1 MSDIPTRIEK
11 LMSRAELNDFEKTF
25 LPSINE
31 YYKKKNL
38 LTPGQLSVLEKLEA
52 KYSDEARALQEEW
65 LKTWD
70 EKKKLAFKT
79 MVTYYKGEGG
89 YYSTTVKK
97 VDANPD
103 YVPTQKEYSSIV
115 ENKYAQRYLNNLNTS
130 ARFAVGDLVMVRSNA
145 GWYHGEMCVVLK
157 VGEYESWAKGSRQY
171 TVSMV
176 NDGRQTMMLE
186 NQLKFVQQSR
196 LDKKKQ
202 QTV

>member
-1 MSDIPTRIEK
+1 MSDIPNRIEK
-11 LMSRAELNDFEKTF
+11 LIGRTELNDFEKTF
-25 LPSINE
+25 LPSIKD
-31 YYKKKNL
+31 YYTKKNL

-52 KYSDEARALQEEW
+52 KYSDEARALHDEW

-79 MVTYYKGEGG
+79 MVAYYKGEGG

-97 VDANPD
+97 LDANPD

-115 ENKYAQRYLNNLNTS
+115 ENKYAQRYLNNLNTP
-130 ARFAVGDLVMVRSNA
+130 ARFTVGDLVMVRSNA
-145 GWYHGEMCVVLK
+145 GWYHNEMCVVLN
-157 VGEYESWAKGSRQY
+157 VGNYESWAKGSRQY

-176 NDGRQTMMLE
+176 NDGRQTTMLE
-186 NQLKFVQQSR
+186 NQLKFVQQSG

-202 QTV
+202 QAV